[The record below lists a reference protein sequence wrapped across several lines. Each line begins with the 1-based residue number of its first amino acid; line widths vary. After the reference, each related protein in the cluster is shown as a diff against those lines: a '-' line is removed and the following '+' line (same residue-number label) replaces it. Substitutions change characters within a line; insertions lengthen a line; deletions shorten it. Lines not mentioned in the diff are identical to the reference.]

1 MVWVREFAAVHIGQ
15 ASQPGYE
22 AARAGV
28 LLAPETDVTVSPL
41 NLPHVPVVAMRG
53 FTTDPGFLLGM

>member
-1 MVWVREFAAVHIGQ
+1 MVWVREVAAVHIGQ

-41 NLPHVPVVAMRG
+41 NLTHVPVAAMRV
-53 FTTDPGFLLGM
+53 FTTDQGFPPGM

>member
-15 ASQPGYE
+15 ASQPRYE

-41 NLPHVPVVAMRG
+41 NLPHVPVA
-53 FTTDPGFLLGM
+53 P

>member
-1 MVWVREFAAVHIGQ
+1 MVWVRDFAAVDLGQ
-15 ASQPGYE
+15 VCQPGYE

-41 NLPHVPVVAMRG
+41 NLTHVP
-53 FTTDPGFLLGM
+53 

>member
-1 MVWVREFAAVHIGQ
+1 MVWVRDFAAADIGE
-15 ASQPGYE
+15 ASPPGYE

-41 NLPHVPVVAMRG
+41 NLTHVPVAAVRV
-53 FTTDPGFLLGM
+53 FTTDPGFPPGM